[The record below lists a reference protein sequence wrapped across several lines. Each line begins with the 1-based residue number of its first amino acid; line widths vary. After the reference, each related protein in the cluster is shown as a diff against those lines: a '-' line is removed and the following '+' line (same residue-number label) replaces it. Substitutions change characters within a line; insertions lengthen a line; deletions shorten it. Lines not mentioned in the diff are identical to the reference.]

1 MSLPSLHPD
10 TDSSSCCSA
19 GWLLGVSTWCGAML
33 EYYLGEGEDV
43 CGSSAE
49 AGWWRLDTA
58 EDSGEDETGC
68 SVCPAPHSG
77 QGAAIT
83 LSPRHHSNSVPCIS
97 WALTSDQ

>member
-10 TDSSSCCSA
+10 TEQIQ
-19 GWLLGVSTWCGAML
+19 WLLGVSTWCGAML

-83 LSPRHHSNSVPCIS
+83 RDTEQHHSNSVPCIS
-97 WALTSDQ
+97 WALTCDQ

>member
-1 MSLPSLHPD
+1 
-10 TDSSSCCSA
+10 
-19 GWLLGVSTWCGAML
+19 ML

-83 LSPRHHSNSVPCIS
+83 LARPSHHSNSVPCIS
-97 WALTSDQ
+97 WALTCDQ

>member
-1 MSLPSLHPD
+1 M
-10 TDSSSCCSA
+10 
-19 GWLLGVSTWCGAML
+19 STWCGAML

-83 LSPRHHSNSVPCIS
+83 RDTEQHHSNSVPCIS
-97 WALTSDQ
+97 WALTCDQ